1 MDTIDYLIRDLCEIP
16 DRNSPDDQP
25 EMLLVTAAEIRTA
38 IERWIPAVPTTK
50 DAERY
55 RKLRDEENWGDDGA
69 AGGGSRWT
77 ILGELSGAAF
87 DAFVDAMPLTRKQEG
102 DSMKPE
108 TPTKTELRDEIAR
121 LNLELQKRDKCS
133 FMGPMRDCPT
143 HGDKDAKR
151 FRWLLERW
159 WFGNDSG
166 VDFGSALTEDEVRAT
181 IDAAMLKTP
190 NAIGQGS
197 AACGASPAP
206 TGCASSGTNN
216 ERTDK

>member
-69 AGGGSRWT
+69 DGGGSRWA

-87 DAFVDAMPLTRKQEG
+87 DAFVDAMPLT
-102 DSMKPE
+102 P
-108 TPTKTELRDEIAR
+108 
-121 LNLELQKRDKCS
+121 NLELQK
-133 FMGPMRDCPT
+133 RDCPT

-151 FRWLLERW
+151 LRWLLEHW

-166 VDFGSALTEDEVRAT
+166 VDFGSALTEDEVHAT

-190 NAIGQGS
+190 NALGEGRESGILREASSGE
-197 AACGASPAP
+197 AATSTDGLVVAVPPAP
-206 TGCASSGTNN
+206 TFEQG
-216 ERTDK
+216 DKA